1 MIFISYAKE
10 DYAFACAMY
19 VAFRA
24 ENLQPWMDK
33 PPAPFQANGLRI
45 GQRWRSVLEE
55 KLRSADQ
62 IVLILSPRSV
72 RKRGFVQREFRTA
85 LGLMNDL
92 PDDQVFVLPVLAE
105 KCDVPSLR
113 AGEIDLLDL
122 QWEEVGE
129 QELPAFATQIA
140 KYIREEQR

>member
-1 MIFISYAKE
+1 
-10 DYAFACAMY
+10 
-19 VAFRA
+19 
-24 ENLQPWMDK
+24 
-33 PPAPFQANGLRI
+33 
-45 GQRWRSVLEE
+45 
-55 KLRSADQ
+55 
-62 IVLILSPRSV
+62 
-72 RKRGFVQREFRTA
+72 
-85 LGLMNDL
+85 MNDL